1 MLIDIYIANILSLH
15 NFVFNRYYIGKAS
28 EGTNDTRNPDISTPF
43 LEHHESDSALQSHTA
58 ATTSR
63 TGEHGDAEDA
73 SAALTFAKISE
84 VWNQIRVPSLSVF
97 FVFMVTIG
105 LFPSLIVLLESEKK
119 CENDN
124 RFYND
129 LYVPMFFLLF
139 NLFDL
144 CGRVTA
150 GAITPLF
157 TPSTLWIASALRVVF
172 FPLFL
177 LCNITDSQLPVVFK
191 SDAFPI
197 IFMILM
203 AFTNGYVASLSMMM
217 GAGGV
222 AAKDAP
228 IAGTIMVFSLTVGLC
243 AGACTSFITVII
255 SQGSV

>member
-1 MLIDIYIANILSLH
+1 MAAEETD
-15 NFVFNRYYIGKAS
+15 
-28 EGTNDTRNPDISTPF
+28 DISAP
-43 LEHHESDSALQSHTA
+43 
-58 ATTSR
+58 
-63 TGEHGDAEDA
+63 
-73 SAALTFAKISE
+73 ALTFAKISQ

-97 FVFMVTIG
+97 FVFTVTIG

-119 CENDN
+119 CSDGN

-129 LYVPMFFLLF
+129 LYVPFFFLLF

-144 CGRVTA
+144 AGRVTA

-157 TPSTLWIASALRVVF
+157 TTSTLWIAAGVRCVF

-177 LCNITDSQLPVVFK
+177 LCNVSDSQLPVVFK

-197 IFMILM
+197 LFMIIM

-217 GAGGV
+217 GAGAV
-222 AAKDAP
+222 APKDAP

-243 AGACTSFITVII
+243 MGACTSFIVVLI